1 MLLITDFKCTL
12 TGERVNI
19 VAING
24 EVIALS
30 DTQYLEKQVELEELS
45 YELIRKSQKKSENNC
60 EKSCLP
66 EK

>member
-1 MLLITDFKCTL
+1 MLLIRDFKCAL

-30 DTQYLEKQVELEELS
+30 DTQYLEKQIELE
-45 YELIRKSQKKSENNC
+45 KK
-60 EKSCLP
+60 
-66 EK
+66 

>member
-19 VAING
+19 VEING

-30 DTQYLEKQVELEELS
+30 DTQYLEKQIELE
-45 YELIRKSQKKSENNC
+45 KDQKKSENNC

>member
-1 MLLITDFKCTL
+1 MLLITDFKCAL

-30 DTQYLEKQVELEELS
+30 DTQYLEKQIELE
-45 YELIRKSQKKSENNC
+45 KKG
-60 EKSCLP
+60 K
-66 EK
+66 K